1 MLDRYGRN
9 IDYLRISLT
18 DRCNLRCIYCMPEE
32 GIRQIPRTEL
42 LNTDEIVRICK
53 AASELGI
60 SRIKLT
66 GGEPLVRRICTPLV
80 KELKAIPGICQV
92 TLTTNGILLGEQL
105 PGLMEAGLDAVNIS
119 LDTLEETTFRKI
131 TRRDDFHQVLK
142 GLRAA
147 LSTWRSLGANFAS
160 IIIGS
165 IVPQIIYYADANGN
179 RVPTFQ
185 SDEELLQVAALA
197 RENPLH
203 VRFIEMMPIG
213 LGKEFTARGEEQ
225 IKAVLEK
232 EYGLMTLTEEKLGNG
247 PCHYYTLEEFT
258 GRIGFI
264 SALSHKFCDSCNRVR
279 LTSTGFLKGCLQFED
294 GADLKVLLRSGCSD
308 GILKETIEKVIYE
321 KPVGH
326 NFQEHKKGNEESHI
340 MAQIGG

>member
-1 MLDRYGRN
+1 M
-9 IDYLRISLT
+9 
-18 DRCNLRCIYCMPEE
+18 
-32 GIRQIPRTEL
+32 
-42 LNTDEIVRICK
+42 
-53 AASELGI
+53 
-60 SRIKLT
+60 
-66 GGEPLVRRICTPLV
+66 
-80 KELKAIPGICQV
+80 
-92 TLTTNGILLGEQL
+92 
-105 PGLMEAGLDAVNIS
+105 
-119 LDTLEETTFRKI
+119 
-131 TRRDDFHQVLK
+131 
-142 GLRAA
+142 
-147 LSTWRSLGANFAS
+147 
-160 IIIGS
+160 
-165 IVPQIIYYADANGN
+165 
-179 RVPTFQ
+179 
-185 SDEELLQVAALA
+185 AALA

-232 EYGLMTLTEEKLGNG
+232 EYGAMIPTEEKLGNG

-308 GILKETIEKVIYE
+308 GMLKETIEKVIYE

>member
-42 LNTDEIVRICK
+42 LDTDEIVRICK

-147 LSTWRSLGANFAS
+147 LSYPSLKVKLNC
-160 IIIGS
+160 
-165 IVPQIIYYADANGN
+165 
-179 RVPTFQ
+179 VPTFQ

-232 EYGLMTLTEEKLGNG
+232 E
-247 PCHYYTLEEFT
+247 FT

-308 GILKETIEKVIYE
+308 RMLKETIEKVIYE

>member
-1 MLDRYGRN
+1 
-9 IDYLRISLT
+9 
-18 DRCNLRCIYCMPEE
+18 
-32 GIRQIPRTEL
+32 
-42 LNTDEIVRICK
+42 
-53 AASELGI
+53 
-60 SRIKLT
+60 
-66 GGEPLVRRICTPLV
+66 
-80 KELKAIPGICQV
+80 
-92 TLTTNGILLGEQL
+92 
-105 PGLMEAGLDAVNIS
+105 MEAGLDAVNIS

-147 LSTWRSLGANFAS
+147 LSYPSLKVKLNC
-160 IIIGS
+160 
-165 IVPQIIYYADANGN
+165 
-179 RVPTFQ
+179 VPTFQ

-232 EYGLMTLTEEKLGNG
+232 EYGLMTPTEEKLGNG